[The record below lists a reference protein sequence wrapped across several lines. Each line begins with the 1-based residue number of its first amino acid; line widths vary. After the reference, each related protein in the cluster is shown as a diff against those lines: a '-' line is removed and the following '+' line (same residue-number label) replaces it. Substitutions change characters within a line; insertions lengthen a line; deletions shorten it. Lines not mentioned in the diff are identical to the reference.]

1 MVDIRPTHPGDYFAL
16 LCLLNSQKSPELETI
31 KSSST
36 PKIGFIAEI
45 QGAPVAMGFLRMVEG
60 GYAQIDGLTSNANLS
75 APLRNAG
82 VSTVVDALLD
92 KAKSMKL
99 KGIISFTQDNSVIRR
114 AKLLG
119 FRALQHTVI
128 VLPIES
134 E

>member
-1 MVDIRPTHPGDYFAL
+1 
-16 LCLLNSQKSPELETI
+16 
-31 KSSST
+31 
-36 PKIGFIAEI
+36 
-45 QGAPVAMGFLRMVEG
+45 MGFLRMVEG